1 MTNRQIHRQR
11 DRQIDGRM
19 DGQMDGMM
27 NKRMDRK
34 IDRQANIQTDNCKK
48 CSDRRAMLAIVIFL
62 CILQILKPALAA
74 VTLARYINSF

>member
-1 MTNRQIHRQR
+1 MTNRQIHRHR

-34 IDRQANIQTDNCKK
+34 IDRQANIQTDSCKK
-48 CSDRRAMLAIVIFL
+48 CSDRGDMLGIVIFL
-62 CILQILKPALAA
+62 STLQIIKPALPA
-74 VTLARYINSF
+74 VTLAR